1 LLSRNPRCGVED
13 KTLRFIGQL
22 LAILI
27 LLQSLAI
34 GAASQT
40 MGRAD
45 SPTEEAIELAAGD
58 CGLDAATG
66 EKSPHRRARPQCCIL
81 CPIGC
86 SDKLA
91 FYVAV
96 PLARAEFQAPRITIS
111 AACADGGFSVRRSV
125 SIGSASSRGPPRFS

>member
-1 LLSRNPRCGVED
+1 M
-13 KTLRFIGQL
+13 RFIGQL

-27 LLQSLAI
+27 LVQSLAI

-58 CGLDAATG
+58 CGLDAAIG

-91 FYVAV
+91 FHVAV
-96 PLARAEFQAPRITIS
+96 PLARAEFQAPSVAIAVAR
-111 AACADGGFSVRRSV
+111 ADGGVSVRRLAAT
-125 SIGSASSRGPPRFS
+125 GAASSRGPPPFS